1 MDLAKYTP
9 QQFRKYN
16 GQVVMKAIE
25 SMGYQATANKLAK
38 SIAAATNQ
46 SEEVVLEPVKE
57 VLKYAVANGFLVARG
72 KSYALPGVGFSIQ
85 MDGRRRVARKPRNVM
100 KKSKKSKTVKKFE
113 KTKLPIKKKLPVK
126 KM

>member
-16 GQVVMKAIE
+16 GQVVMKTIE

-57 VLKYAVANGFLVARG
+57 VLKYAVANGFLVTRG
-72 KSYALPGVGFSIQ
+72 KSYSLPGIAFSIQ
-85 MDGRRRVARKPRNVM
+85 TDGRRRVARKARKVIDKPKSSGNV
-100 KKSKKSKTVKKFE
+100 KKSKKP
-113 KTKLPIKKKLPVK
+113 KLQVK